1 MKKLA
6 KKQTGGSTRPKNV
19 QRTSGSQPLSEYSPK
34 INRGS
39 GNLIPVGAKKN
50 PVTNKPLQAPK
61 KKMGGATKSKKK

>member
-6 KKQTGGSTRPKNV
+6 KKQTGGTTRPKNV

-39 GNLIPVGAKKN
+39 GNLIPVGATKHPK
-50 PVTNKPLQAPK
+50 TGKHLKPAV
-61 KKMGGATKSKKK
+61 KKMGGMVKKKK